1 MKTDAPGLEKRVRA
15 DGTIRCYWRAP
26 KRFANSGYEPLFVA
40 LGGDWNDLTHRPE
53 IIAHCHRLHEAML
66 AAITGT
72 RVATKYRP
80 GTIAALCDIFQ
91 KHKGSPYH
99 KRRQDTRLFYDNS
112 IRLLIR
118 TVGDRLAKKI
128 IGPDVTEWME
138 NWAAPKGDGPLRLR
152 RAKAAVQTLKV
163 VVKFGVQLKDP
174 GAIELHAVLSTMTFE
189 NAPPRTSAMTA
200 AHAAA
205 ICEKAREMGYPSIAR
220 AVSLQFWTMLRQKD
234 VLGEWVNDP
243 APTEGSI
250 RDGLYRWQ
258 MGLLWGEHLDPATL
272 KLRKPTSKSNGKTA
286 VEHDLRETPACA
298 AEFADV
304 PADRRVGPVIID
316 EATGLPWT
324 RNRFGKVFRK
334 IREAAGVPAHVWNMD
349 ARSGGVTDAF
359 NAGADPVAVMKA
371 AGHTQM
377 QTTFRYNRGAEVQ
390 SIAVARARMRDKG

>member
-1 MKTDAPGLEKRVRA
+1 MTDAPGLEKRRRA
-15 DGTIRCYWRAP
+15 DGSIRCYWRAA
-26 KRFANSGYEPLFVA
+26 KKYAAAGYQPTIVPLV
-40 LGGDWNDLTHRPE
+40 GDWNDLGQRARIVDQANRLQREMLQQIDGAPRP
-53 IIAHCHRLHEAML
+53 
-66 AAITGT
+66 
-72 RVATKYRP
+72 TKTP
-80 GTIAALCDIFQ
+80 GTIAALCDLYQ
-91 KHKGSPYH
+91 THEDSPYH
-99 KRRQDTRLFYDNS
+99 SRRADTRSFYDVQ
-112 IRLLIR
+112 IRLLVE
-118 TVGDRLAKKI
+118 TVGARLAREV
-128 IGPDVTEWME
+128 IGPDVRRWVK
-138 NWAAPKGDGPLRLR
+138 NWSAPKRDGQPRTR
-152 RAKAAVQTLKV
+152 RAKAAIQTLKV
-163 VVKFGVQLKDP
+163 VTSFGVEMKHP
-174 GAIELHAVLSTMTFE
+174 GARDLQEVLSAVKIE

-243 APTEGSI
+243 ASTSSI

-272 KLRKPTSKSNGKTA
+272 KLRKPTSKSNGRTT

-304 PADRRVGPVIID
+304 PAAARIGPVIID

-334 IREAAGVPAHVWNMD
+334 IREAAGVPADVWNMD

-359 NAGADPVAVMKA
+359 NNGADPVAVMKA

-377 QTTFRYNRGAEVQ
+377 TTTFRYNRGAEVQ
-390 SIAVARARMRDKG
+390 SIAVARARMKGKRE